1 MRLQTSAALVCAA
14 LAFTAPVA
22 TTPAWAATELT
33 YMIWGTP
40 SEGEVWNSVAR
51 AFEAKH
57 PGITVKVE
65 VNDWDSYWQKLRVLV
80 AGGTPPDVFA
90 MDAPLYPDWQS
101 RGVLL
106 NLQPY
111 LDADPKALDGIYPIT
126 LEAYRMPD
134 GMYGLP
140 RDFQTIVLY
149 YNKDMFDAAKQPYPT
164 ADWSWDDLRRTA
176 KALTLDKDGNGS
188 TDQWGFWSEILDPEP
203 WWGAVVWSYGGEIV
217 SADRSHSL
225 FAEGPALDAWHLIA
239 GMAQDDR
246 SMPTP
251 EQLKQYGTDG
261 FSAGIAAM
269 TVSGHWVVP
278 EYTERSFHWGVAPLP
293 AGPKGRATSVNSA
306 GVVIAKASPHPQE
319 AWEFVKFAVGP
330 DGQSA
335 LARLGFAVPI
345 LRPVAE
351 SPVYLDQPATTI
363 DQRVF
368 LDALAYARLKP
379 SFRGYEEWGAA
390 ISEALEPVW
399 NGDATIDD
407 ALEELVPAADDALQA
422 KH

>member
-1 MRLQTSAALVCAA
+1 MAMKASVAALCAVLA
-14 LAFTAPVA
+14 LSAPA
-22 TTPAWAATELT
+22 RAATELT

-40 SEGEVWNSVAR
+40 SEGDVWNSVAR

-57 PGITVKVE
+57 PDFTVKVE

-80 AGGTPPDVFA
+80 AGGNPPDVFA

-101 RGVLL
+101 RGALL

-111 LDADPKALDGIYPIT
+111 IDADPAVLSGIYPIT
-126 LEAYRMPD
+126 LDAYRTPD
-134 GMYGLP
+134 GFYGLP

-149 YNKDMFDAAKQPYPT
+149 YNKDMFDAAKLAYPT
-164 ADWSWDDLRRTA
+164 ADWTWDDLRRAA
-176 KALTLDKDGNGS
+176 KTLTRDKTDGGA
-188 TDQWGFWSEILDPEP
+188 TEQWGFWSEILDPEP
-203 WWGAVVWSYGGEIV
+203 WWGPVVWSYGGDIV
-217 SADRSHSL
+217 STDHSRTL
-225 FAEGPALDAWHLIA
+225 MAEGPARDAWHLIA
-239 GMAQDDR
+239 AMAQGDK

-251 EQLKQYGTDG
+251 EQLKQYGNDG

-278 EYTERSFHWGVAPLP
+278 EYTERSFVWGVAPMP
-293 AGPKGRATSVNSA
+293 AGPKGRVTSVNSA
-306 GVVIAKASPHPQE
+306 GFVIAKATPHPKE
-319 AWEFVKFAVGP
+319 AWAFVKFAVGP
-330 DGQSA
+330 DGQAA
-335 LARLGFAVPI
+335 LARLGLAVPI
-345 LRPVAE
+345 LQPVAE
-351 SPVYLDQPATTI
+351 SPAYLDQPGAKI

-379 SFRGYEEWGAA
+379 SFRGFEEWAAA

-407 ALEELVPAADDALQA
+407 ALDDLVPAADAALQA
-422 KH
+422 KP